1 MMDATMNT
9 TADQTTDS
17 SHNGKANA
25 RSYRGGAVLTL
36 VFAALALALAVPR
49 LISALHAVAVQET
62 VTALN
67 AGNIPTAGALVDAVE
82 ELAVAARWSGGSD
95 YQLDRGLVLLKQGLA
110 TSDPNEQ
117 ADLLAAAEQA
127 TADGLAAGPGE
138 PGAWAR
144 LAWLRFQRGNKDG
157 AVAALRLSFL
167 SGAFVP
173 VLMPSRLELAL
184 ALRSA
189 MDDEMLSLL
198 RRQIRLAWVTSPDF
212 VAKLA
217 ERPGVGP
224 LVRNALAELS
234 EQEVARHLELHGPRR

>member
-1 MMDATMNT
+1 MNT
-9 TADQTTDS
+9 TAAQTPDS
-17 SHNGKANA
+17 SHSGKTNP
-25 RSYRGGAVLTL
+25 RSYRAGAVVTL
-36 VFAALALALAVPR
+36 AFAALALVLAVPR
-49 LISALHAVAVQET
+49 SIGALHAVAVQET
-62 VTALN
+62 VTAL
-67 AGNIPTAGALVDAVE
+67 TAGDVPAAERLVDAAE
-82 ELAVAARWSGGSD
+82 ELAVAARWSSGAD

-110 TSDPNEQ
+110 TANPDEQ
-117 ADLLAAAEQA
+117 AGLFAAAEQA
-127 TADGLAAGPGE
+127 TTDGLAAGPGE

-144 LAWLRFQRGNKDG
+144 LAWLRFQRGNRDG

-184 ALRSA
+184 ALRPA

-217 ERPGVGP
+217 ERPAVGP

-234 EQEVARHLELHGPRR
+234 EEEVARHLELHGPKR